1 MTTETLLK
9 TQLKNKFNVDY
20 ASIQKGDY
28 FTKEQVEE
36 ITGLKQGTTRYQSA
50 ILQLKAEMEKNLKFY
65 SVEAVIKQESYGL
78 LVCSDTRASDYVWDR
93 FSSHLKGTV
102 NYTNKMKHNVD
113 TTNLNDKDKDNY
125 YKRLQVATAVTEGAM
140 QTKKKIIGLQ
150 NNRERAVVAI
160 SNSTAKQL
168 NEVA

>member
-1 MTTETLLK
+1 MTTLTLLE

-28 FTKEQVEE
+28 FTKDQIEE
-36 ITGLKQGTTRYQSA
+36 ITGLKQGTTRYQSG
-50 ILQLKAEMEKNLKFY
+50 ILQLKAEMEKNLKFHN
-65 SVEAVIKQESYGL
+65 VDCVIKQEDYGL

-93 FSSHLKGTV
+93 FNSHLKGTV
-102 NYTNKMKHNVD
+102 NYTNKMRHNVD
-113 TTNLNDKDKDNY
+113 TTNLSNKDKDSY
-125 YKRLQVATAVTEGAM
+125 YKRLQIATEVTEVALK
-140 QTKKKIIGLQ
+140 TKKKIIGLQ

-168 NEVA
+168 NEIA